1 MAYIGNIPAD
11 KYQTLQKQSFTTS
24 ATDTYTLSYS
34 VTNPQ
39 DLALFINN
47 VRQNPNDAY
56 TVSGT
61 TLTLSSAITSS
72 DTMYAVFL
80 GRAVETIAPA
90 TGSVTN
96 DMLASGS
103 FSNIT
108 GTGTLTNFTSTGIDD
123 NADATA
129 VTIDSSENV
138 FIGKTSSGIG
148 TVGAEFTAVSG
159 GISSITRDNGTPF
172 QINRKTSN
180 GGLLSFLK
188 DGTVVGSIS
197 AQDGVTINIDGGGER
212 AGIVFVSTAWF
223 PRRNGALVDNTLD
236 LGSGSYRF
244 DDLFATNGTI
254 QTSDQN
260 EKQSIQALT
269 STEIA
274 VAKRIS
280 KLFKTFKF
288 NSSVEEKGDNAR
300 THTGIIAQDVQQAF
314 TDEGL
319 DSSNYGLFIS
329 STWWENEEGDIKE
342 EATEGYTE
350 KTRLGIRYP
359 ELLSFVSS
367 AFEQRLTDIETRIAT
382 LENA

>member
-1 MAYIGNIPAD
+1 MASKLKVDNIQDTGSNNILTSDGSGNV
-11 KYQTLQKQSFTTS
+11 TL
-24 ATDTYTLSYS
+24 
-34 VTNPQ
+34 N
-39 DLALFINN
+39 
-47 VRQNPNDAY
+47 
-56 TVSGT
+56 T
-61 TLTLSSAITSS
+61 TL
-72 DTMYAVFL
+72 
-80 GRAVETIAPA
+80 G
-90 TGSVTN
+90 
-96 DMLASGS
+96 
-103 FSNIT
+103 
-108 GTGTLTNFTSTGIDD
+108 NFTSTGIDD

-180 GGLLSFLK
+180 GSLLTFLK
-188 DGTVVGSIS
+188 DGTVAGSINVGDHDLIIGKT
-197 AQDGVTINIDGGGER
+197 DGDVQCYLRFAYSNQKIIPCTDGGN
-212 AGIVFVSTAWF
+212 T
-223 PRRNGALVDNTLD
+223 NDNLLD
-236 LGSGSYRF
+236 LGASESRF
-244 DDLFATNGTI
+244 DDIHATNGTI

-280 KLFKTFKF
+280 KLFKTFKW
-288 NSSVEEKGDNAR
+288 NSAVEEKGDNAR

-350 KTRLGIRYP
+350 RTRLGIRYP
-359 ELLSFVSS
+359 ELLSFISS
-367 AFEQRLTDIETRIAT
+367 AFEQRLTDIETRVEA